1 MKPGFPSMQRLLAVL
16 SLIIIS
22 AGSVQAQTA
31 LTSEANLPYVPTNPG
46 DFKLKESEGMIYL
59 IANAL
64 SWLGT
69 PYQMGG
75 TSRSGVDCS
84 GFVNRVI
91 AITYPDIAGIPR
103 RSEDFGAYGSIV
115 SDIQPGDILLFA
127 QNGSVSHVGI
137 ALSDTF
143 FIHAA
148 SEGSRTGV
156 IVSNLKDGMWKNHL
170 YGVRRIGY

>member
-1 MKPGFPSMQRLLAVL
+1 MF

-22 AGSVQAQTA
+22 VGSVQAQTA
-31 LTSEANLPYVPTNPG
+31 LTTEANLPYVLNNPG
-46 DFKLKESEGMIYL
+46 DWKQKESEGMILL

-75 TSRSGVDCS
+75 MSRNGVDCS

-91 AITYPDIAGIPR
+91 AYTFQDITGIPR
-103 RSEDFGAYGSIV
+103 RSEDFGAYGLIV

-127 QNGSVSHVGI
+127 QNGSVFHVGI

-156 IVSNLKDGMWKNHL
+156 IVSNLKDGMWKNYL